1 MFVSSLL
8 NAVSISQL
16 TSSQIPLRMSL
27 MQSILACLSTP
38 PLILLPQTDDFALLV
53 NCTRKPPQRK
63 ERALQSSKGVFHGT
77 QLGKLP
83 SHTPSS
89 PLTKTHYYVSVVS
102 ALSVGSRG
110 DDCATGFGERV
121 SLFTSNCKWNSRHDV
136 SSTFM
141 HALSLPP
148 SLPLSFLHF
157 RFAPGDVTGP
167 AVSLWPQPVSTGG
180 GCCSLSPR
188 AAAIFQLMLKELCCT
203 AKCMSILPTANR
215 NLLLPLEVYQNSNL
229 PFFSSCLC
237 TGLLSPPISLGTCC
251 ISIRSVPQIIGQKL

>member
-102 ALSVGSRG
+102 TLSVGSRG

-141 HALSLPP
+141 HALFLPP
-148 SLPLSFLHF
+148 SLCPSFISGLPQVMLQAQQSHSGHSQRALEGDAAPCHPEQQPSSNPCSKSCAAQPNACPSSPLQ
-157 RFAPGDVTGP
+157 TGTSCLLWRCIKTQICP
-167 AVSLWPQPVSTGG
+167 FSPPVSAQVFFPLLSLWV
-180 GCCSLSPR
+180 L
-188 AAAIFQLMLKELCCT
+188 AALVLG
-203 AKCMSILPTANR
+203 
-215 NLLLPLEVYQNSNL
+215 VYH
-229 PFFSSCLC
+229 
-237 TGLLSPPISLGTCC
+237 
-251 ISIRSVPQIIGQKL
+251 RS